1 MAEPHQTMPWHL
13 AGAIHSRA
21 SHADGR
27 PWPLRVQR
35 RSARAPFWERSA
47 FAIESGVVAVARGVA
62 LVVGMDAQVTSQLVT
77 AAEAFVTAWMRACMR
92 LFTRVRSN
100 VARLVLQPIEG
111 SSA

>member
-1 MAEPHQTMPWHL
+1 MRTACL
-13 AGAIHSRA
+13 GRSA
-21 SHADGR
+21 ST
-27 PWPLRVQR
+27 R

-77 AAEAFVTAWMRACMR
+77 AAEAFVTAWMRACMW

-111 SSA
+111 SSAQRALVRPWNLRFVHRK